1 MQSLEP
7 ETGKNQSNSTVP
19 VLGITLSESWRSAFG
34 KLSAGCL
41 SDARAVIL
49 IGERGVGKASLIEAW
64 REQSAS
70 AFHIVTLEDA
80 VGEPD
85 QVVANLAH
93 LMGVDTADLG
103 RGAIL
108 SAITA
113 SVQENRAAGKETV
126 VIVDNADEV
135 PANTVELL
143 MILARDR
150 GSNKP
155 LLRYILSGTQKLRK
169 TLRLDGGT
177 ARRQNYL
184 TIELARFT
192 PQQTKAFVLANLSRG
207 SNVTIAD
214 DAVEYL
220 HESTSGKPANI
231 LTVLDKVRQG
241 RMSEGETEITKAHI
255 QSLVKAPSRNGAS
268 SKNPQSGPDIALVNT
283 DDSAP
288 VGSDVSLGGEIVDAQ
303 NEDAQKNFAEPGNV
317 FATNSD
323 LPNSIRDVNDP
334 RPLLRWAFGLDE
346 HSETEALA
354 SRAEEAAAAAR
365 TESAKG
371 SNTKTELNAA
381 LAQVAERERAE
392 RNPPPPP
399 APAPVNSSSKE
410 GTLDHMIQGEAFA
423 FDKPSNS
430 TLRATKSPHE
440 LNMAIREAPPEPS
453 RRKNKVVLAAGVAV
467 LGIAALGMLWSS
479 LQPGDLTDPTGSGTS
494 SEQTAAVTPEA
505 TASEEG
511 EATTVAS
518 SSAGTGEPDL
528 ASVIAIMKSP
538 DLANSDN
545 GPADSIQPFN
555 DDAPRVVN
563 IGYLSPSRLNSTSDT
578 IGLRQAIM
586 ADMAASERIELA
598 GEEKRLMTQLASL
611 EEQVVQ
617 KQSVLSSLER
627 AVTALSEQ
635 ARESGDLIDNRNA
648 EIEVVTSRLAFM
660 ARDSAQ
666 AAERLASASAESQT
680 AESRLQAM
688 RDELA
693 AAEELILENKQL
705 LDQNQTNTAN
715 LGAAVAKREAEFAE
729 LTRKVEGAEALLAT
743 RRAELSA
750 VLVQQEEAQSVL
762 AELQGQ
768 LEDNK
773 ATQEIVEAEL
783 AQLRSDRDA
792 QSTAAL
798 SLKAEVTDADAR
810 LAKANA
816 ELETATSALAER
828 TATLASIEARST
840 RAQSELDALVAKL
853 ESRES
858 VVTTSNQEVDT
869 LTTQRDSLEAEL
881 QEKAAKIE
889 IANSQLANL
898 EANQQTASAEFEAL
912 SSRRETLQADVET
925 GEVVLET
932 LTEKLNVRQAAVE
945 ALVIELNAGAVQ
957 IAEQK
962 KQLEQLKAESETVV
976 AAQSDAQ
983 SVVTEGQGEVATA
996 SVALEELKAQQVQ
1009 TAAALEEIETL
1020 TVASQAEFDA
1030 IQLKKSDAERE
1041 IAATIQRL
1049 NDIKAQEVAAEA
1061 GFDGTSSD
1069 LEAKNVELAALDER
1083 ISTSNLEL
1091 EAVISKKAALND
1103 QLTELTDAGTA
1114 KLREQQSQLDQIEL
1128 RLMQK
1133 QDALAALTQELDA
1146 AQAESQVVASVDR
1159 DALETATV
1167 PAIRVR
1173 PAVASQESVST
1184 EDAPAGDAGLA
1195 LAPRDADLVQNALI
1209 DAPGLGRAPQDK
1221 KDQLQAALVRGECV
1235 TDALKQTFGRVN
1247 PHTLVALL
1255 ETMEMCGS

>member
-41 SDARAVIL
+41 SDA
-49 IGERGVGKASLIEAW
+49 
-64 REQSAS
+64 
-70 AFHIVTLEDA
+70 
-80 VGEPD
+80 
-85 QVVANLAH
+85 
-93 LMGVDTADLG
+93 
-103 RGAIL
+103 
-108 SAITA
+108 
-113 SVQENRAAGKETV
+113 RAAGKETV

-288 VGSDVSLGGEIVDAQ
+288 VGSDVSHGGEIVDAQ

-410 GTLDHMIQGEAFA
+410 GTLDHI
-423 FDKPSNS
+423 
-430 TLRATKSPHE
+430 
-440 LNMAIREAPPEPS
+440 
-453 RRKNKVVLAAGVAV
+453 
-467 LGIAALGMLWSS
+467 
-479 LQPGDLTDPTGSGTS
+479 PGGLTDPTGSGTS
-494 SEQTAAVTPEA
+494 SEQTAAVSPEA
-505 TASEEG
+505 TSSEEG

-578 IGLRQAIM
+578 IGLRRGRDKPFGIYG
-586 ADMAASERIELA
+586 A
-598 GEEKRLMTQLASL
+598 G
-611 EEQVVQ
+611 
-617 KQSVLSSLER
+617 
-627 AVTALSEQ
+627 
-635 ARESGDLIDNRNA
+635 
-648 EIEVVTSRLAFM
+648 
-660 ARDSAQ
+660 
-666 AAERLASASAESQT
+666 
-680 AESRLQAM
+680 
-688 RDELA
+688 
-693 AAEELILENKQL
+693 
-705 LDQNQTNTAN
+705 
-715 LGAAVAKREAEFAE
+715 
-729 LTRKVEGAEALLAT
+729 
-743 RRAELSA
+743 
-750 VLVQQEEAQSVL
+750 
-762 AELQGQ
+762 
-768 LEDNK
+768 
-773 ATQEIVEAEL
+773 
-783 AQLRSDRDA
+783 
-792 QSTAAL
+792 
-798 SLKAEVTDADAR
+798 
-810 LAKANA
+810 
-816 ELETATSALAER
+816 
-828 TATLASIEARST
+828 
-840 RAQSELDALVAKL
+840 
-853 ESRES
+853 
-858 VVTTSNQEVDT
+858 
-869 LTTQRDSLEAEL
+869 
-881 QEKAAKIE
+881 
-889 IANSQLANL
+889 
-898 EANQQTASAEFEAL
+898 
-912 SSRRETLQADVET
+912 
-925 GEVVLET
+925 
-932 LTEKLNVRQAAVE
+932 
-945 ALVIELNAGAVQ
+945 
-957 IAEQK
+957 
-962 KQLEQLKAESETVV
+962 
-976 AAQSDAQ
+976 
-983 SVVTEGQGEVATA
+983 
-996 SVALEELKAQQVQ
+996 
-1009 TAAALEEIETL
+1009 
-1020 TVASQAEFDA
+1020 
-1030 IQLKKSDAERE
+1030 
-1041 IAATIQRL
+1041 
-1049 NDIKAQEVAAEA
+1049 
-1061 GFDGTSSD
+1061 
-1069 LEAKNVELAALDER
+1069 
-1083 ISTSNLEL
+1083 
-1091 EAVISKKAALND
+1091 
-1103 QLTELTDAGTA
+1103 
-1114 KLREQQSQLDQIEL
+1114 
-1128 RLMQK
+1128 
-1133 QDALAALTQELDA
+1133 
-1146 AQAESQVVASVDR
+1146 
-1159 DALETATV
+1159 
-1167 PAIRVR
+1167 
-1173 PAVASQESVST
+1173 
-1184 EDAPAGDAGLA
+1184 
-1195 LAPRDADLVQNALI
+1195 
-1209 DAPGLGRAPQDK
+1209 
-1221 KDQLQAALVRGECV
+1221 
-1235 TDALKQTFGRVN
+1235 
-1247 PHTLVALL
+1247 
-1255 ETMEMCGS
+1255 